1 MADLRERRMA
11 QNEALARRM
20 NEGAEF
26 RRPRNGGL
34 PHAFICECVRAD
46 CTQPLDLDIGEYVYV
61 RSHPRR
67 FVVLPGHE
75 EPDIES
81 VVAVYSGYV
90 VVQKRGEAGRLAEA
104 EASG

>member
-1 MADLRERRMA
+1 VTDLRQRRMA
-11 QNEALARRM
+11 QNEASARRL

-26 RRPRNGGL
+26 QRPRNGGL
-34 PHAFICECVRAD
+34 PHAFICECVREH
-46 CTQPLDLDIGEYVYV
+46 CTEALDLDIAEYINV
-61 RSHPRR
+61 RAHPRR

-75 EPDIES
+75 EPEIES
-81 VVAVYSGYV
+81 VIAVYDGYV